1 MNVYYM
7 KLLIFWIIM
16 NGFFIFVFWY
26 LRWIFWLLGYYV
38 IMDNKLCDRI
48 VFMERV
54 FFRLICIKLLLV
66 LNYMLLIMLLKGGMY
81 LEIYIIEKEY
91 IEFYFLC
98 DLW

>member
-7 KLLIFWIIM
+7 KLLIFWIVM

-48 VFMERV
+48 VFMEMV

-66 LNYMLLIMLLKGGMY
+66 LNYMLLIMLLKGGM
-81 LEIYIIEKEY
+81 
-91 IEFYFLC
+91 
-98 DLW
+98 

>member
-48 VFMERV
+48 VFMEMV

>member
-1 MNVYYM
+1 MNVYYI
-7 KLLIFWIIM
+7 KLLIFWIVM

-38 IMDNKLCDRI
+38 IMDNILCDRI
-48 VFMERV
+48 VFMEME
-54 FFRLICIKLLLV
+54 FFRLIWIKLLLV

-98 DLW
+98 ELW

>member
-1 MNVYYM
+1 
-7 KLLIFWIIM
+7 
-16 NGFFIFVFWY
+16 
-26 LRWIFWLLGYYV
+26 
-38 IMDNKLCDRI
+38 MDNKLCDRI
-48 VFMERV
+48 VFMEMV